1 MVKQFVLGGALVAIA
16 TAVPLAQGN
25 REGGATPRD
34 QVQARYNISVME
46 GVLERAVDHGAENLR
61 RQVKRVMPDMLLLS
75 GGAEARG
82 FRLDGYGVFFDVEVP
97 VMRRSMAWSLKAI
110 VDEGGLAALQD
121 IKAFVET
128 SASNPNE
135 KSAMLQRI
143 KRLEA
148 QFGPPM
154 PQPIPPDQR
163 RAAVGPAVP
172 AGQREVTS
180 LEAAPGPVMGAQPS
194 KAETTLMEDPSRA
207 YEEEVISA
215 LKDAMLDHS
224 GPIGVANDEWL
235 TVAARDNEHRDRLVP
250 GDPYDLL
257 TIVLRVR
264 GSDLAAFRADR
275 ISRDEARKR
284 VEVREF

>member
-1 MVKQFVLGGALVAIA
+1 VVKHFVLGGALVAMA
-16 TAVPLAQGN
+16 SAAPLAQGN
-25 REGGATPRD
+25 RDGGMPRD

-61 RQVKRVMPDMLLLS
+61 RQVRRVMPDMLLLS

-82 FRLDGYGVFFDVEVP
+82 FRLEGYGVFFDVEVP
-97 VMRRSMAWSLKAI
+97 VMRRSMAWSLKAM
-110 VDEGGLAALQD
+110 VDEGGLAALQS
-121 IKAFVET
+121 IKAFIE
-128 SASNPNE
+128 SNTQDPSE
-135 KSAMLQRI
+135 KAKLLQNV

-163 RAAVGPAVP
+163 RATVGPAVP
-172 AGQREVTS
+172 AGQREVTA
-180 LEAAPGPVMGAQPS
+180 LEAGPGSVMSTQPT
-194 KAETTLMEDPSRA
+194 KADNTLMEDPSRA

-224 GPIGVANDEWL
+224 GPIGVGNDEWL
-235 TVAARDNEHRDRLVP
+235 TIAARDNEHRDRLVP